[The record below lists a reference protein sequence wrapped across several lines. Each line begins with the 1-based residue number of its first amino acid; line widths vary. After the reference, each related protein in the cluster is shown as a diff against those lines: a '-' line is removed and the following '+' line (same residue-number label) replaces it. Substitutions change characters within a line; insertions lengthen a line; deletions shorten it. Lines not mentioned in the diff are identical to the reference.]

1 VEKQRWVLVEGR
13 RHSRRAINDET
24 LSITKITITITYH
37 ILQVIVFPQASLC
50 SYPSPTRGALGSTF
64 PNAFF
69 DTSAAESVKAF
80 GYDMWIG
87 EGIETYGTLKV
98 VVN

>member
-1 VEKQRWVLVEGR
+1 VEKHAVLLEDTQHGG
-13 RHSRRAINDET
+13 SLKAFP
-24 LSITKITITITYH
+24 ITAYH
-37 ILQVIVFPQASLC
+37 ILEVVVFPQASLC
-50 SYPSPTRGALGSTF
+50 SYPSPTHGALGSTF

-80 GYDMWIG
+80 RYDMWIG